1 MVDAPENKMSFE
13 YGAVIRRF
21 EYDRSKVGEFLALV
35 TVLAGGA
42 LWFVLDPRPILVKS
56 AGTVQ
61 VISAIALTVF
71 FWEIFRL
78 VLILVR
84 RLPVLVVT
92 TRGLIVPRPWTRLKL
107 LGWSD
112 IAEVSEGAMAVV
124 VRPVDRRR
132 LLINTS
138 IIDDISSPFRTEH
151 IAREIR
157 EARRSFGP
165 A

>member
-1 MVDAPENKMSFE
+1 MVDAPENKIGFE

-21 EYDRSKVGEFLALV
+21 EYDRSKVGEFLAFL
-35 TVLAGGA
+35 TVFAGVA
-42 LWFVLDPRPILVKS
+42 LWFVLDPRPIRLYR

-61 VISAIALTVF
+61 VISAMALTAF
-71 FWEIFRL
+71 SWEIFRMI
-78 VLILVR
+78 LILVR
-84 RLPVLVVT
+84 RYPVLVIT

-112 IAEVSEGAMAVV
+112 IAGVSEDVMAVV

-138 IIDDISSPFRTEH
+138 MIDDISSPFRTEH
-151 IAREIR
+151 VASEIR